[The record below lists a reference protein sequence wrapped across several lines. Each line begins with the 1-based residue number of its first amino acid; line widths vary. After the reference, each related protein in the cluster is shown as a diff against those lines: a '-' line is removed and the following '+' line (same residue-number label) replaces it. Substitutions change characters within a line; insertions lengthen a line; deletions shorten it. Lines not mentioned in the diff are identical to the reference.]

1 MVNYKAAPKYANA
14 KTAVWWDMNGCPVPE
29 GYDAG
34 RVRPSIEGALKELGY
49 YGPVTITAMGDLT
62 EAHPHFLERLS
73 STGIVVQHAINAW
86 LATLV
91 FNDLMEFKRNNPP
104 PATIMLIS
112 DELDGELNFPLGRN
126 QQIQSGYN
134 LVLASSCG
142 GSMYRLHHAADW
154 RWKTLLEA
162 AAYSVS
168 QETTTSYVL
177 RKCSSWGDSS
187 TLSSFICRACKFTGL
202 SVASFTSHLS
212 TEEHKKTDKEEKENF
227 SVPDF
232 SPFITVKMNDQA
244 APEYVNSKTA
254 VWWDMDTCPLPDGYD
269 ARRVRPSIEGALKD
283 LGYYGPVTINAMG
296 NLENA
301 HPHVL
306 QGLSSTGILLQH
318 TTRVRSYIYHDLSMF
333 KVDNPPPATI
343 MLISDQVEPV
353 LSIFLSLDHQKS
365 YYNLVLARTFTP
377 PSMSRLC
384 HTAEWLWQTLLARS
398 PETTS
403 CVLRNS
409 ASSFLCGSCNFTAL
423 SVTDFSRHLSS
434 EEHKKEEFFSIK
446 SSLPEDSDEGEESM
460 AKIPKRKRS
469 RKKKHSG

>member
-1 MVNYKAAPKYANA
+1 MFNYKAKPKYANA
-14 KTAVWWDMNGCPVPE
+14 KTAVWWDMNCCPVPE

-62 EAHPHFLERLS
+62 EAHPHFLQRLS
-73 STGIVVQHAINAW
+73 STGIVVQHAVNAR

-91 FNDLMEFKRNNPP
+91 FNDLMEFKRNNLP

-112 DELDGELNFPLGRN
+112 GKLDGQLNFPLGRN

-134 LVLASSCG
+134 LVLASSSG
-142 GSMYRLHHAADW
+142 GSLQRLHHTADW

-162 AAYSVS
+162 AADSVS
-168 QETTTSYVL
+168 QDTTTSYVL
-177 RKCSSWGDSS
+177 RKCSSS
-187 TLSSFICRACKFTGL
+187 TLSSFVCRACKFTGL

-212 TEEHKKTDKEEKENF
+212 TEEHKKTDKEEKKNF

-232 SPFITVKMNDQA
+232 SPFITMNDQA

-283 LGYYGPVTINAMG
+283 LGYYGPVTISAMG

-318 TTRVRSYIYHDLSMF
+318 TTRVRSYIYHDLRMF

-353 LSIFLSLDHQKS
+353 LSIFLSLDQQKS

-377 PSMSRLC
+377 PSMSCLC

-434 EEHKKEEFFSIK
+434 EEHKKEVS
-446 SSLPEDSDEGEESM
+446 SSLISLLLACISLHFSLSKLFESF
-460 AKIPKRKRS
+460 S
-469 RKKKHSG
+469 TGVFFYQV

>member
-1 MVNYKAAPKYANA
+1 MFNYKAKPKYANA
-14 KTAVWWDMNGCPVPE
+14 KTAVWWDMNCCPVPE

-62 EAHPHFLERLS
+62 EAHPHFLQRLS
-73 STGIVVQHAINAW
+73 STGIVVQHAVNAR

-91 FNDLMEFKRNNPP
+91 FNDLMEFKRNNLP

-112 DELDGELNFPLGRN
+112 
-126 QQIQSGYN
+126 
-134 LVLASSCG
+134 
-142 GSMYRLHHAADW
+142 DW

-162 AAYSVS
+162 AADSVS
-168 QETTTSYVL
+168 QDTTTSYVL
-177 RKCSSWGDSS
+177 RKCSSS
-187 TLSSFICRACKFTGL
+187 TLSSFVCRACKFTGL

-212 TEEHKKTDKEEKENF
+212 TEEHKKTDKEEKKNF

-283 LGYYGPVTINAMG
+283 LGYYGPVTISAMG

-318 TTRVRSYIYHDLSMF
+318 TTRVRSYIYHDLRMF

-353 LSIFLSLDHQKS
+353 LSIFLSLDQQKS

-377 PSMSRLC
+377 PSMSCLC

>member
-1 MVNYKAAPKYANA
+1 MDPAEERRDTKRHQEYINMLGNVCDSEYGIPRR
-14 KTAVWWDMNGCPVPE
+14 CP
-29 GYDAG
+29 
-34 RVRPSIEGALKELGY
+34 
-49 YGPVTITAMGDLT
+49 
-62 EAHPHFLERLS
+62 
-73 STGIVVQHAINAW
+73 
-86 LATLV
+86 
-91 FNDLMEFKRNNPP
+91 
-104 PATIMLIS
+104 
-112 DELDGELNFPLGRN
+112 
-126 QQIQSGYN
+126 
-134 LVLASSCG
+134 CG
-142 GSMYRLHHAADW
+142 GRMIDEVRVKEEHETHPGKRFFTCINYEADGLHYRQPW
-154 RWKTLLEA
+154 
-162 AAYSVS
+162 VVGV
-168 QETTTSYVL
+168 QEEIEHL
-177 RKCSSWGDSS
+177 RKRVDE
-187 TLSSFICRACKFTGL
+187 A
-202 SVASFTSHLS
+202 
-212 TEEHKKTDKEEKENF
+212 EE
-227 SVPDF
+227 
-232 SPFITVKMNDQA
+232 MNDQA

>member
-1 MVNYKAAPKYANA
+1 MIKYKAAPEYANA
-14 KTAVWWDMNGCPVPE
+14 KTAVWWDMNCCPVPE

-62 EAHPHFLERLS
+62 EAHPHFLQRLS
-73 STGIVVQHAINAW
+73 STGILVQHAITDW
-86 LATLV
+86 LPTLV
-91 FNDLMEFKRNNPP
+91 FSDLMEFKRNNPP

-112 DELDGELNFPLGRN
+112 EILEGKLEFPLSRN

-134 LVLASSCG
+134 LFLASSSG
-142 GSMYRLHHAADW
+142 GSMVRLHVTADW

-162 AAYSVS
+162 AADSVS
-168 QETTTSYVL
+168 QDTTTTRSYVL
-177 RKCSSWGDSS
+177 RKCSSS
-187 TLSSFICRACKFTGL
+187 TLSSFVCRACKFTGL

-212 TEEHKKTDKEEKENF
+212 SEGHKKTDKEEKEKF
-227 SVPDF
+227 SEPDF

-244 APEYVNSKTA
+244 APEYVNSKTT

-283 LGYYGPVTINAMG
+283 LGYYGPVTINCMG
-296 NLENA
+296 NLKNA

-306 QGLSSTGILLQH
+306 QGLSSTGILVQH
-318 TTRVRSYIYHDLSMF
+318 NTRVGLYIYHDLRMS
-333 KVDNPPPATI
+333 KYDNPPPATI
-343 MLISDQVEPV
+343 MIISDEVEPV
-353 LSIFLSLDHQKS
+353 LSLFVSMDQQRS

-403 CVLRNS
+403 CVLPNS
-409 ASSFLCGSCNFTAL
+409 ASSFLCRSCDFTSL
-423 SVTDFSRHLSS
+423 SVTDFTRHLSS
-434 EEHKKEEFFSIK
+434 EEHKKEASPLGVAAHDNLK
-446 SSLPEDSDEGEESM
+446 PST
-460 AKIPKRKRS
+460 KINGCTS
-469 RKKKHSG
+469 V

>member
-232 SPFITVKMNDQA
+232 SPFITMNDQA

-306 QGLSSTGILLQH
+306 QGLSSTGILFQH
-318 TTRVRSYIYHDLSMF
+318 TTRVRSHIYHDLRMF

-365 YYNLVLARTFTP
+365 YYNVVLARTFTP
-377 PSMSRLC
+377 PSMSPLC
-384 HTAEWLWQTLLARS
+384 HTAEWLWQTLLSRS

-434 EEHKKEEFFSIK
+434 EEHKKEVS
-446 SSLPEDSDEGEESM
+446 SSLISLLLACISLHFSLSKLFESF
-460 AKIPKRKRS
+460 S
-469 RKKKHSG
+469 TGVFFYQV